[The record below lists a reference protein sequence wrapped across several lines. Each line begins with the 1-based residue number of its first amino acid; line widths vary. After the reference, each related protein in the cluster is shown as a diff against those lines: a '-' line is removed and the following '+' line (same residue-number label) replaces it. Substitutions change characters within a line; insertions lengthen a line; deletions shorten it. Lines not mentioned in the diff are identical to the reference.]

1 MQKVMTVSNPADLR
15 ARVEIWLERVRSS
28 SHSNGQTLHVV
39 SYNGQRELQRRSVP
53 LRDGGETLGASAR
66 RVCQE
71 YCSGLGWQSS
81 LLNLG

>member
-15 ARVEIWLERVRSS
+15 ARVEIWLERVRPGAR
-28 SHSNGQTLHVV
+28 SNGRTLHLV
-39 SYNGQRELQRRSVP
+39 SYSGQRELQRRSVA
-53 LRDGGETLGASAR
+53 LQDGGEPLGASAR
-66 RVCQE
+66 RACEE

>member
-15 ARVEIWLERVRSS
+15 ARVEIWLERVRVGAR
-28 SHSNGQTLHVV
+28 SNAQTLHLV

-53 LRDGGETLGASAR
+53 LQDGGESLSMSAR
-66 RVCQE
+66 RACQE

>member
-15 ARVEIWLERVRSS
+15 ARVEIWLERVRIGARSS
-28 SHSNGQTLHVV
+28 AQTLHLI

-53 LRDGGETLGASAR
+53 LQDSAESLGANAR
-66 RVCQE
+66 RACEE